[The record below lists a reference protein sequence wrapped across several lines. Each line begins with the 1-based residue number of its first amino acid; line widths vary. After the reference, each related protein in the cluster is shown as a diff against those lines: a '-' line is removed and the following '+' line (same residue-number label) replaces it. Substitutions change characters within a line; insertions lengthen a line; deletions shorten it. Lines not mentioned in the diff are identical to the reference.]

1 MVASP
6 STDRYAADHWFLAR
20 GLPAVVRRRALV
32 SRVWSR
38 SAPALAAYAV
48 IALNSIAIVTV
59 TGQHTVDIPGRP
71 DLAEGVALALVV
83 LVLPVAALAGWL
95 VSRLTNPLRRAMAAN
110 VALAAIVVG
119 MIFGGPG
126 NRILV
131 NLVSAAITLALIL
144 VATASGAGSLLGFML
159 YVTRTNL
166 ASIGGM
172 FVRALPVVL
181 LTFLVFF
188 NGPVWQM
195 TALISRQRLWA
206 GMLFLVLIAA
216 AFLVSNTLD
225 RVRPI
230 LAETSPALEGDETL
244 DDTPFA
250 GIPDPASGRP
260 LSRAERA
267 NVVFVVAASQVTQ
280 VLTVAMLTGAI
291 FVVFGLI
298 ILSPET
304 LDAWTRGAGRPDGHL
319 LGMTLPVPDALL
331 QTSMLLAAITFM
343 YLSAKAVSDTDY
355 RAQFIE
361 PLIDELRQTLVARN
375 RYRSALPRR

>member
-1 MVASP
+1 MGSQPA
-6 STDRYAADHWFLAR
+6 DRYAAEHWFLAH
-20 GLPAVVRRRALV
+20 GLPAVVRRGALV
-32 SRVWSR
+32 RRVWSR

-48 IALNSIAIVTV
+48 ISLNSIAIVAV

-71 DLAEGVALALVV
+71 DLAEGVALALVA
-83 LVLPVAALAGWL
+83 LVLPIAALVGWL
-95 VSRLTNPLRRAMAAN
+95 VSRLTNLLHRVMAAN
-110 VALAAIVVG
+110 IALAAVIVG
-119 MIFGGPG
+119 MVFGGPS

-131 NLVSAAITLALIL
+131 NLVSAAITVAVILA
-144 VATASGAGSLLGFML
+144 ATASGAGSVLGFML

-166 ASIGGM
+166 ALIGGM

-195 TALISRQRLWA
+195 TAVISRQRLWA
-206 GMLFLVLIAA
+206 GMLFLVLIAS
-216 AFLVSNTLD
+216 AFLVSNTLE

-230 LAETSPALEGDETL
+230 LAESRPTLEGDETL

-250 GIPDPASGRP
+250 AMPDPPDGRP
-260 LSRAERA
+260 PSRVERA
-267 NVVFVVAASQVTQ
+267 NVVFVVASSQVTQ
-280 VLTVAMLTGAI
+280 VLTVAMLTGTI
-291 FVVFGLI
+291 FAAFGLI

-304 LDAWTRGAGRPDGHL
+304 LDAWTRGAGRPDGQL

-343 YLSAKAVSDTDY
+343 YLSAKAVTDKEY
-355 RAQFIE
+355 RAQFVD
-361 PLIDELRQTLVARN
+361 PLLDDVRLTLVARD
-375 RYRSALPRR
+375 RYRASLPRR